1 MASEAPLASH
11 RDLIH
16 SALRGVLEK
25 CKPIPG
31 SSRSSE
37 LNERTKEI
45 LEKYETNLEVFE
57 VFSIAVTTFLQQ
69 EIKQTCDKL
78 QATKT
83 KRTKLWSLFHHLRN
97 DRKGVLISKW
107 SELLVALKIEVFDPI
122 CM

>member
-16 SALRGVLEK
+16 SALRGVPEK

-57 VFSIAVTTFLQQ
+57 AFSIAVTTFLQQ

-83 KRTKLWSLFHHLRN
+83 K
-97 DRKGVLISKW
+97 
-107 SELLVALKIEVFDPI
+107 
-122 CM
+122 